1 MTYPIVGVFL
11 GVLGLALAI
20 RRGWLT
26 RPGVGAGLVVGAA
39 LVTGTHA
46 AGPILL
52 LVFLA
57 SSSGLSRLRIGGQPG
72 PDAGSSVGDGL
83 RNAWQVLANSAVP
96 GIAALLAAVGVLPCA
111 GMAVA
116 GAIAAVTADTWA
128 TEIGTAL
135 RAPARLV
142 TTWRRVPPGQSG
154 AVSVAGT
161 AAGLAGAATIALIA
175 SYLPAAAWGPAL
187 PAEFTPV
194 LVGGL
199 VGLFADSLLGA
210 TVEGRIP
217 GINNETVNLIG
228 SLAGAV
234 TACLMA

>member
-1 MTYPIVGVFL
+1 MTYPIAGVFL
-11 GVLGLALAI
+11 GVLGLALAA

-52 LVFLA
+52 VVFLA
-57 SSSGLSRLRIGGQPG
+57 SSSGLSRLRIDG
-72 PDAGSSVGDGL
+72 P
-83 RNAWQVLANSAVP
+83 RTAWQVLANSAVP
-96 GIAALLAAVGVLPCA
+96 GIAALLAAFGVLPCA
-111 GMAVA
+111 GTAVA

-142 TTWRRVPPGQSG
+142 TTWRRVPPGRSG
-154 AVSVAGT
+154 AVSAAGT
-161 AAGLAGAATIALIA
+161 AAGFAGAATIALIA
-175 SYLPAAAWGPAL
+175 SYLPTAAWGPAL

-194 LVGGL
+194 LVGGF
-199 VGLFADSLLGA
+199 VGLFVDSFVGA

-234 TACLMA
+234 TACLLA

>member
-1 MTYPIVGVFL
+1 MTYPVVGVSL

-26 RPGVGAGLVVGAA
+26 RPGALVGLVAGAL
-39 LVTGTHA
+39 LVAGTHA

-52 LVFLA
+52 VVFLA
-57 SSSGLSRLRIGGQPG
+57 SSSGLSRTRTDG
-72 PDAGSSVGDGL
+72 P
-83 RNAWQVLANSAVP
+83 RNGWQVLANSVVP
-96 GIAALLAAVGVLPCA
+96 GITALLATVGALPCA
-111 GMAVA
+111 GTAVA

-128 TEIGTAL
+128 TEVGTAL

-142 TTWRRVPPGQSG
+142 TTWRRVQPGRSG
-154 AVSVAGT
+154 AISVPGT
-161 AAGLAGAATIALIA
+161 AAGFAGAAAIALLA
-175 SYLPAAAWGPAL
+175 SYLPATAWGPAL
-187 PAEFTPV
+187 PPQFTPV

-199 VGLFADSLLGA
+199 VGMFADSFLGA

-217 GINNETVNLIG
+217 GINNETVNLLG

-234 TACLMA
+234 TACLVA

>member
-1 MTYPIVGVFL
+1 MTYPIVGVIL

-26 RPGVGAGLVVGAA
+26 WPGVGAGLVVGAA
-39 LVTGTHA
+39 LLAGTHA

-52 LVFLA
+52 VVFLA
-57 SSSGLSRLRIGGQPG
+57 SSSGLSRLRIE
-72 PDAGSSVGDGL
+72 GS
-83 RNAWQVLANSAVP
+83 RTAWQVLANSAVP
-96 GIAALLAAVGVLPCA
+96 GIAALLAAFGVLSCA
-111 GMAVA
+111 GTAVA

-142 TTWRRVPPGQSG
+142 TTWRRVPPGRSG

-161 AAGLAGAATIALIA
+161 AAGFAGAAMIALIS

-187 PAEFTPV
+187 PADLTPV

-199 VGLFADSLLGA
+199 VGLFADSFIGA

-234 TACLMA
+234 TACLLA